1 MSVQS
6 WKCFVALPSQ
16 LPYMQIQKSE
26 IILDCSSHAERN
38 FKILLR
44 EVTPGVGI
52 DTTTVINKISRLS
65 GKNNWRGMEVGDFKY
80 NAENNVLSYSVTMT

>member
-1 MSVQS
+1 MTVQR

-16 LPYMQIQKSE
+16 LPKIQISKSE
-26 IILDCSSHAERN
+26 IILDCSSHAECD

-52 DTTTVINKISRLS
+52 DTTRVINKISRLS
-65 GKNNWRGMEVGDFKY
+65 GKYNWRGMEVGDFEY
-80 NAENNVLSYSVTMT
+80 NAENNVLSYEVTMT